1 MIRMVNLTCL
11 KCGMS
16 LDISADNLCSH
27 CPNCGGALMITV
39 RQVMDILNDKKEIM
53 QKGVKYA
60 TKLSD
65 VQIRE
70 KEKARKRNIDIVR
83 ILIAVS
89 MALVVFFLRWKK
101 LL

>member
-1 MIRMVNLTCL
+1 
-11 KCGMS
+11 MS
-16 LDISADNLCSH
+16 LDISADDLCSY
-27 CPNCGGALMITV
+27 CPHCGGALMITV

-70 KEKARKRNIDIVR
+70 KEKTRKKKIDIVR
-83 ILIAVS
+83 VLIAVS
-89 MALVVFFLRWKK
+89 MALVIFFLRWKK